1 MSQSLQFR
9 SRSHDAF
16 RRMIPPVVIEELAL
30 GKFTFTSVLSSW
42 MEYAHARALSPP
54 ANLRMIES
62 PKSNDEIL
70 RQIVGQVA

>member
-1 MSQSLQFR
+1 M
-9 SRSHDAF
+9 
-16 RRMIPPVVIEELAL
+16 IEELAL

-42 MEYAHARALSPP
+42 MEYAHALSPP

>member
-1 MSQSLQFR
+1 M
-9 SRSHDAF
+9 
-16 RRMIPPVVIEELAL
+16 IEELAL